1 MKTQRAGLV
10 LLLMLCLSVQ
20 LMAQQKSPNP
30 IFTAD
35 SLASG
40 NYKDVLNSFFQLG
53 LERLTSPD
61 KEIRIKG
68 TPFAVMAKLDTTLL
82 IDKNYRNYTTL
93 RNLNYAVGLRLDSS
107 FRFNGFTSGITFAIV
122 NKRDETVSKAF
133 LKTVENNERV
143 QQLYAANTA
152 AGKEISKIQDM
163 NVKGALLLELDAFV
177 NQGTPFKSLSP
188 ELKEIILK
196 AADEPLRQE
205 LNEKGDY
212 NFTDTAKA
220 IYSQLKDDLQKKV
233 LWTVGVTDTTYKDQ
247 FVFSNLVLHTQ
258 FLKGLT
264 QSPETTH
271 DWELDIKSGLQFVDD
286 TLKSGR
292 DLKRMLFNLE
302 TGMNVVFKAKT
313 TKRSYLEIKFS
324 GSYYRNFAQLYP
336 EEERDRLSLNATV
349 RLRVFPEVWVPLEF
363 RYDPEN
369 GNFLGFINIRANF
382 TALGSIAKQL

>member
-10 LLLMLCLSVQ
+10 LLLMLCLSAQ

-53 LERLTSPD
+53 LEKLTSPD
-61 KEIRIKG
+61 KEIRFKG
-68 TPFAVMAKLDTTLL
+68 TPFAVMAKLDTMLL
-82 IDKNYRNYTTL
+82 VDKNYRNYTTL

-107 FRFNGFTSGITFAIV
+107 FRFNGFTSGITFAII

-163 NVKGALLLELDAFV
+163 NVKGALLMELDAFV
-177 NQGTPFKSLSP
+177 NQGTTFKSLSP

-220 IYSQLKDDLQKKV
+220 IYSQLKEALQKKV

-271 DWELDIKSGLQFVDD
+271 DWELDIRSGLQFVDD

-292 DLKRMLFNLE
+292 DLKRMLFTLE

-313 TKRSYLEIKFS
+313 TKRSYLEIQFS
-324 GSYYRNFAQLYP
+324 GSYYRNFAQLYA